1 MANSSL
7 VCTCV
12 SIDVNVYLYELTAVS
27 DFGFGFVANG
37 KGDKFA
43 SYSDRGS
50 APASR
55 DVERTSSYSVCL
67 SVCGCFWLQYLPAF
81 VVGSKC
87 MWFMG

>member
-27 DFGFGFVANG
+27 DFGFVANG

-43 SYSDRGS
+43 SYSDRRS

-87 MWFMG
+87 IWFMG